1 MTNPNLWGAAKAI
14 AQEHGL
20 GGGRFAMLRAD
31 ELLNRGDLAA
41 AAEWRGVFRRV
52 HQLLSLENETKH

>member
-1 MTNPNLWGAAKAI
+1 MTNPELWSAAKAI

-20 GGGRFAMLRAD
+20 GGGRFAMRRAD

-41 AAEWRGVFRRV
+41 AAEWRGIFRRV
-52 HQLLSLENETKH
+52 HHLLALETETRH